1 MHYASA
7 RRSRSCYC
15 ADSLNTYVQQYN
27 HITIMELTVNVKI
40 GLQPETEKFLAG
52 LSTLI
57 EHLNFKAVAKNDP
70 NVKRLI
76 EHLDLQPTEAPQAS
90 QSAPVQAPAAE
101 APSKEYTVEDV
112 RAAIRRTRQRIYGS
126 NVQGQALYKDALTTQ
141 FKLIAFS
148 LEKIE
153 RPSEL
158 KTSEDRR
165 RFCEECDKLEVNARG
180 EIKPKE
186 EF

>member
-1 MHYASA
+1 
-7 RRSRSCYC
+7 
-15 ADSLNTYVQQYN
+15 
-27 HITIMELTVNVKI
+27 MELTVNVKI

-112 RAAIRRTRQRIYGS
+112 RAAIRKTRARVYG
-126 NVQGQALYKDALTTQ
+126 NDAAKQAKYKDALTAQ
-141 FKLIAFS
+141 FRLIAFS
-148 LEKIE
+148 LEKTE

-158 KTSEDRR
+158 STSELRR
-165 RFCEECDKLEVNARG
+165 RFCEECDKLEINAAG
-180 EIKPKE
+180 EVKPKE